1 MSGKRV
7 CLTLNEKLWIIE
19 QRAENENITHRKI
32 ALDFQAKF
40 KRSVTRQC
48 VSQAEVLK
56 SFVPSEK

>member
-19 QRAENENITHRKI
+19 QRAQNENITQPKI
-32 ALDFQAKF
+32 ALDFQTKF

-48 VSQAEVLK
+48 ISKAGFLK
-56 SFVPSEK
+56 SFAPSEK

>member
-19 QRAENENITHRKI
+19 QRAQDENITQPKI

-48 VSQAEVLK
+48 ISQAGV
-56 SFVPSEK
+56 

>member
-19 QRAENENITHRKI
+19 QRAQNENITQPKI
-32 ALDFQAKF
+32 ALGFQTKF
-40 KRSVTRQC
+40 KRFE
-48 VSQAEVLK
+48 AGVLR

>member
-19 QRAENENITHRKI
+19 QRAENENITHPKNLWMCYIFILAKI

-48 VSQAEVLK
+48 IS
-56 SFVPSEK
+56 